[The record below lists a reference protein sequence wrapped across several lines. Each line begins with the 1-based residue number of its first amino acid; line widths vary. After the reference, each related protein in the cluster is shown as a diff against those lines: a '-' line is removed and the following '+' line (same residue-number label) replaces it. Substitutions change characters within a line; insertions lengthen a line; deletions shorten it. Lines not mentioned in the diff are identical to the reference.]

1 MGTLFA
7 ALIIIGGIL
16 TVVAVLALA
25 RVPWLNRFLGP
36 AFFVLVCVAGIL
48 TIFYG
53 MEHQRLVAIVAG
65 SVLTLVGALVGYQ
78 SLSDD

>member
-1 MGTLFA
+1 MGTLVA

-16 TVVAVLALA
+16 AVVAVLALA
-25 RVPWLNRFLGP
+25 GVPWLNRFLGP

-53 MEHQRLVAIVAG
+53 MENQRLGAIAAG
-65 SVLTLVGALVGYQ
+65 SALTLVGALVGYQ